1 MIVPSRGRPD
11 AAERVRASFLRTAEG
26 RTSLVFALDEDDDS
40 FPYPPIKFISKSTST
55 VSALNNAAKKYASE
69 AKYVGFIGDDCRFI
83 TKGWDVQMMQVC
95 EEMGGGVVYAND
107 LMDPGALPTSM
118 IMSSDIV
125 RALGFMAP
133 PQLKF
138 LAFDNYW
145 LQLGRA
151 IGKIKYLD
159 QVVIQHISLPTGTRT
174 EHADFQ
180 VWAWYQGARMASDIQ
195 TVKRALG
202 LLPST
207 TDAIASQSPLGGMIG
222 TTSDHSE
229 RSNETAEQR

>member
-1 MIVPSRGRPD
+1 MDLAMIVPSRGRPD
-11 AAERVRASFLRTAEG
+11 AAERVRTSFLRTAEG
-26 RTSLVFALDEDDDS
+26 RTSLVFALDEDDDN

-133 PQLKF
+133 AALQSIC
-138 LAFDNYW
+138 FDDFW
-145 LQLGRA
+145 LQLGRG
-151 IGKIKYLD
+151 IGRIKYLD
-159 QVVIQHISLPTGTRT
+159 NVVIQHISLPNQNPKPNNDFEVWRLWQTTG
-174 EHADFQ
+174 
-180 VWAWYQGARMASDIQ
+180 RMKANIE
-195 TVKRALG
+195 TVKGALE
-202 LLPST
+202 SVS
-207 TDAIASQSPLGGMIG
+207 A
-222 TTSDHSE
+222 
-229 RSNETAEQR
+229 